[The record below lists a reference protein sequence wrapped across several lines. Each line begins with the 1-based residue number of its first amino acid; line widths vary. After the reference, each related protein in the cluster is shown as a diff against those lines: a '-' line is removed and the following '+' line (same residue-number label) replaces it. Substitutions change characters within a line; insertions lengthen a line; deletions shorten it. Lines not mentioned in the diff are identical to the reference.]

1 LILLRWLKTPTDER
15 FPPLIADLFTHVEVT
30 QLVFCCVTSL
40 RFSLNSAPFGET
52 PWENIEHEFSSF
64 KLSLVVEPQ
73 EVQLGCEP
81 FSRVFI
87 EKVQI
92 LILEGKMY
100 LASGLVDSRHVSA
113 CHQEHVPISNT
124 HTRLVAEVFDD

>member
-1 LILLRWLKTPTDER
+1 LILLRWLKAPTDER
-15 FPPLIADLFTHVEVT
+15 FPPRIADLFAHVEVT
-30 QLVFCCVTSL
+30 QQL
-40 RFSLNSAPFGET
+40 RYSLNSAPFGET
-52 PWENIEHEFSSF
+52 PWEKIEHEFSSF

-100 LASGLVDSRHVSA
+100 LASGLVDPRHVSA